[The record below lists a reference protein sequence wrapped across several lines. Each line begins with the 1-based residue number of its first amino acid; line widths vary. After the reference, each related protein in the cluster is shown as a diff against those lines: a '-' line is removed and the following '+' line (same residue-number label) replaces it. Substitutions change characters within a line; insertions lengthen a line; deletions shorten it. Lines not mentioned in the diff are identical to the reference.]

1 MSKSSG
7 RLSLVKAATRAPQ
20 SSHRMRVLMTADAV
34 GGVWNLSLDLA
45 AGLRAH
51 RIDVVL
57 AVLGPSPSLAQ
68 RRAAARRG
76 IHLEQAPYSLEWM
89 AEPWKDVE
97 AAAKWLELLE
107 RGLGCDLVHL
117 NGYSYARFP
126 FRGPKLVVGHSCVL
140 SWWRAVRGDHAPAE
154 WEPYRRAVA
163 AGLAAAQH
171 VVAPSAW
178 MAAEL
183 RRTYHAPTEV
193 TVIHNGRSSRRFAPS
208 MKRAFVLASGRLWD
222 EAKNLRA
229 LSRISGAV
237 PWPVI
242 IAGPLSMGA
251 EEGAAREQAA
261 ADYGGVQLL
270 GALNQAELARL
281 YGAAPIYAHP
291 ARYEPFGLSVLEAA
305 LSGCALVLGD
315 IPSLRE
321 LWNGAAVFVDPSD
334 DGALAR
340 AITNLVNR
348 PHERQFLALEAR
360 RRARSYSRDRMIR
373 AYARLYG
380 RMLAWPAVP
389 SWPREAACAS

>member
-1 MSKSSG
+1 MTVG
-7 RLSLVKAATRAPQ
+7 ELSLDETTPPR
-20 SSHRMRVLMTADAV
+20 SSHRTRVLMTADAV

-57 AVLGPSPSLAQ
+57 AVLGPAPTVGQ

-76 IHLEQAPYSLEWM
+76 IRLEEAPFSLEWM
-89 AEPWKDVE
+89 SEPWKDIE
-97 AAAKWLELLE
+97 AAGKWLMRLE
-107 RGLGCDLVHL
+107 DQLGCDLVHL

-126 FRGPKLVVGHSCVL
+126 FRTPKLVVGHSCVL
-140 SWWRAVRGDHAPAE
+140 SWWRAVRGDRPPPE
-154 WEPYRRAVA
+154 WHTYHRQVT
-163 AGLAAAQH
+163 AGLTGAQH

-178 MAAEL
+178 MASEL
-183 RRTYHAPTEV
+183 RRIYATPTEV
-193 TVIHNGRSSRRFAPS
+193 SVIHNGRSSRRFAPRQ
-208 MKRAFVLASGRLWD
+208 KRAFILASGRLWD

-229 LSRISGAV
+229 LSRVSGAV

-242 IAGPLSMGA
+242 IAGPLSMSGQD
-251 EEGAAREQAA
+251 GAAREQAA
-261 ADYGGVQLL
+261 ADYGGVQLM
-270 GALNQAELARL
+270 GAVNQAELARL

-334 DGALAR
+334 DAALAR
-340 AITNLVNR
+340 ALTSVANR
-348 PHERQFLALEAR
+348 PHERNFLALEAR
-360 RRARSYSRDRMIR
+360 RRARSYSRDRMIG
-373 AYARLYG
+373 AYARLYA

-389 SWPREAACAS
+389 AWNRETACAS